1 MSVANPDDKSTS
13 VSRRKE
19 THNPISRMRM
29 GHQMLS
35 IFVVAGFVPF
45 TITSILTFYGFQR
58 IGSLIVAT
66 GFLMVGA
73 VLSLYASRRVS
84 RRGHN
89 LLHVLTDMIKDSYTG
104 GWSVSK
110 KDWFE
115 LSESGDELGL
125 FATGLIQLVNKNQ
138 KLIRT
143 IKKSTAQLAE
153 MANQYVDDTGQMA
166 STAKQLTS
174 GAQQIARGATDQATA
189 AQNTTT
195 LMEQMNEKAKQIA
208 EAAEFA
214 TAGAREDTRSS
225 EDGLT
230 AAKEAQAK
238 MNEINASSVRS
249 ADVVKGLVGKSKEI
263 GQTASII
270 TSIADQT
277 NLLALNAAIEAARAG
292 EHGRGFAVV
301 AEEVRKLAEES
312 KKAADQIAKLN
323 DEIQNESAA
332 AVKAIEDNAVQS
344 NAGVQVI
351 NDRVLVTLQR
361 VQHNAEQAESSIV
374 AIGDA
379 SKKQLEFSSQIT
391 TAMSSVAAAS
401 EEASA
406 TTEEFSASIGEI
418 NGSVDAIAA
427 RAGELNKII
436 AKLKNLV
443 GQSSNRDTDH
453 VMPDLASRN
462 EMRKVEL
469 RTAERSKAVESKT
482 LIS

>member
-1 MSVANPDDKSTS
+1 
-13 VSRRKE
+13 
-19 THNPISRMRM
+19 MRI
-29 GHQMLS
+29 GHQLLL
-35 IFVVAGFVPF
+35 IFVVAGVVPL
-45 TITSILTFYGFQR
+45 TIVSLLPIYGFQG
-58 IGSLIVAT
+58 IELLIIST
-66 GFLMVGA
+66 GFLAVGA
-73 VLSLYASRRVS
+73 ILSLYVSRKIS
-84 RRGHN
+84 RRGNN

-110 KDWFE
+110 KDWRE
-115 LSESGDELGL
+115 LSESSDELGL
-125 FATGLIQLVNKNQ
+125 FASGLIQLVNKNQ

-143 IKKSTAQLAE
+143 VKKSTTQLAE
-153 MANQYVDDTGQMA
+153 MANQYVDNTGQVA
-166 STAKQLTS
+166 STAKQLSS
-174 GAQQIARGATDQATA
+174 GAQQIAQGATDQATA
-189 AQNTTT
+189 AQNTTN
-195 LMEQMNEKAKQIA
+195 LMEQMNQKAKQIA
-208 EAAEFA
+208 EAAELA
-214 TAGAREDTRSS
+214 TSGAREDTRSS
-225 EDGLT
+225 VEGLE
-230 AAKEAQAK
+230 AAKQAQAK

-249 ADVVKGLVGKSKEI
+249 AEVVKGLVGKSKEI

-332 AVKAIEDNAVQS
+332 AVKAIEENAVQS

-351 NDRVLVTLQR
+351 NDQVLVTLQK
-361 VQHNAEQAESSIV
+361 VQRNAEQAESSIV

-418 NGSVDAIAA
+418 NGSVEAMVASASEI
-427 RAGELNKII
+427 NKII
-436 AKLKNLV
+436 AKLESLAGHSSTTGSGHV
-443 GQSSNRDTDH
+443 G
-453 VMPDLASRN
+453 PDLAEIPDRRRFP
-462 EMRKVEL
+462 M
-469 RTAERSKAVESKT
+469 AERRGLVESKPT
-482 LIS
+482 V